1 MSQNKTLDA
10 VQEAAR
16 AAADA
21 ASKAAAA
28 STQLR
33 QDLLGESKV
42 DPGLLV
48 RMDERLSAVEKR
60 QNRVER
66 NPVVWVGFHLAPVGG
81 LVSIILGGL
90 GVYWLKAKLGL

>member
-16 AAADA
+16 AAASA
-21 ASKAAAA
+21 AAQAAAA

-66 NPVVWVGFHLAPVGG
+66 NPMVWVGFHMAPIGTLLGMILAG
-81 LVSIILGGL
+81 I
-90 GVYWLKAKLGL
+90 GVYWLKDKLGL